1 MDCFPSKLHKVPWC
15 QRKEL
20 GFIGLLGREILSD
33 LVQDIKRDRI
43 QEPAILFYAGKLQC
57 EKYWAENSETR
68 ALVFILKL
76 TSYVT
81 VSKSHHIP
89 LGGLLGDSKILFS
102 SKNVNIS
109 SKTSGQLTIFQLSY
123 S

>member
-1 MDCFPSKLHKVPWC
+1 MDCFPSKLRKVPWC

-57 EKYWAENSETR
+57 EKYWAGNSETR
-68 ALVFILKL
+68 ALEL

-89 LGGLLGDSKILFS
+89 LGGLLGDSKIPFS

-109 SKTSGQLTIFQLSY
+109 SKTSEQLTIFQLSY